1 MIMGLFRTSPEDQGQ
16 NNFDS
21 CQNRTVEYTDFV
33 RPRMSATVEMTED
46 LDKDN
51 RVYTGSSAEL
61 HCPKTADERVT
72 VEVPYYNGQTR
83 NLALAELKRA
93 AGLQV
98 CKTCVYAPMSP
109 LEVSQYDAQI
119 AKSDLEK
126 VEMLKARAEA
136 IAELA
141 EVDPAYKHMP

>member
-1 MIMGLFRTSPEDQGQ
+1 MGLFRASPEDHGQ
-16 NNFDS
+16 NNFDN
-21 CQNRTVEYTDFV
+21 CQNRTIEYTDFV
-33 RPRMSATVEMTED
+33 RPRISATVTVTPD

-51 RVYTGSSAEL
+51 RVYAGSSAEL

-72 VEVPYYNGQTR
+72 VEVPYSTGQTR
-83 NLALAELKRA
+83 NLALTELKRA

-98 CKTCVYAPMSP
+98 CKTCVYASMSP

-126 VEMLKARAEA
+126 VEMLRARAEA

-141 EVDPAYKHMP
+141 EIDPAYKHMS